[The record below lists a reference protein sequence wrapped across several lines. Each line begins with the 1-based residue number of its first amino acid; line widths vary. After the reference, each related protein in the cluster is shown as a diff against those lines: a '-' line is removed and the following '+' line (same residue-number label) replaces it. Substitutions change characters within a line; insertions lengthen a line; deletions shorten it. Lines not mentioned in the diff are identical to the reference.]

1 MALTSNSSTI
11 LSFEEA
17 NMFCGKQA
25 SDNSVSLHLK
35 LSEVKLPAMDEL
47 FQEHRSTAAPVALEI
62 NTIFARLECAFT
74 IVGMDP
80 QVYKVIAPSLESGEW
95 DTDLMWFDMYG
106 VIRDQLT
113 GEIIRGHATFNG
125 RLGGV
130 DPQAW
135 RRGDLFH
142 TACAIQ
148 GIRHYE
154 LSLDSDSLYYWDFF
168 SNTLIVGGVNRTAG
182 INNALNI
189 PTVTLGLESTPTNYT
204 VPSA

>member
-1 MALTSNSSTI
+1 MASNTI
-11 LSFEEA
+11 LTFEEA
-17 NMFCGKQA
+17 NLFCGKE
-25 SDNSVSLHLK
+25 STDNSVSLHLK

-47 FQEHRSTAAPVALEI
+47 FQEHRSTAAPVALEV
-62 NTIFARLECAFT
+62 NTIFARLECSFT

-80 QVYKVIAPSLESGEW
+80 QVYTAIAPAFESGQWNE
-95 DTDLMWFDMYG
+95 DLMWFDMYG
-106 VIRDQLT
+106 VVRDQLS
-113 GEIIRGHATFNG
+113 GEIIKGHAKFNG

-148 GIRHYE
+148 GLRHYE
-154 LSLDSDSLYYWDFF
+154 LSLDEESLYFWNFF

-182 INNALNI
+182 INNTLHI
-189 PTVTLGLESTPTNYT
+189 PTTTLGLTATASDFPITT
-204 VPSA
+204 